1 MTDIT
6 RTVEPADANKVRLH
20 VSVPAD
26 EFETAIDAAFRKLAR
41 EVKIPGFRPGKA
53 PRRLLEARFGPEVA
67 REQALKDAVPDYYM
81 HAVIAE
87 GLDTIATPEIQIT
100 AGEDDG
106 DVEFD
111 AVVELRPVV
120 TLSGYDGLRVE
131 LETPEISDEQV
142 DAQVENLRGRFA
154 DLAESETP
162 LIDGDYATIDI
173 SGAVNGEGVPE
184 LTATDFLYEVGAD
197 MIVQGL
203 DVELRGKKPGD
214 ILQFTDTLPE
224 RFGDAAGQ
232 TVEFRVLV
240 KETKRKVLP
249 ELTDDWVSEV
259 SEFEKVDA
267 LRADVRNR
275 LELVGKVQAQMA
287 LRDRVL
293 ETLAD
298 LVEIE
303 APETL
308 VREEMERRLHDFA
321 HRLDQQGAT
330 IAQYLVATG
339 QEQDAFVGE
348 LRAGA
353 MQGVKADL
361 GLRAVVTQEE
371 LVATDDELDSEIER
385 LAERLDEKP
394 AKVRKDLD
402 RRGVLEAVRSDIV
415 RGKALQFLVD
425 HATVVDQQGNPI
437 DLTLPAGNSA
447 GESVQVGPDV
457 ADETEDHEDTPEEHE
472 A

>member
-1 MTDIT
+1 MADIT
-6 RTVEPADANKVRLH
+6 RTVEPAADNKVRLH
-20 VSVPAD
+20 VTVPAA
-26 EFETAIDAAFRKLAR
+26 EFETAINAAFRKLAR

-53 PRRLLEARFGPEVA
+53 PRRLLEARFGPEIA

-81 HAVIAE
+81 DAVIAE

-131 LETPEISDEQV
+131 VETPTIGDDRI
-142 DAQVENLRGRFA
+142 DAQVENLRERFA
-154 DLAESETP
+154 DLAESSTP
-162 LIDGDYATIDI
+162 LIDGDYASIDI
-173 SGAVNGEGVPE
+173 SGSVNGEAVPE

-197 MIVQGL
+197 MIVQAL

-214 ILQFTDTLPE
+214 ILEFSDTLPE

-232 TVEFRVLV
+232 TVSFRVLV

-259 SEFEKVDA
+259 SEFDTLDA
-267 LRADVRNR
+267 LRGDMRNR

-293 ETLAD
+293 ETLAE
-298 LVEIE
+298 LVDIE

-321 HRLDQQGAT
+321 HRLEQQGAT
-330 IAQYLVATG
+330 ISQYLVATG
-339 QEQDAFVGE
+339 QEQDAFVAE
-348 LRAGA
+348 LREGSI
-353 MQGVKADL
+353 QGVKADL
-361 GLRAVVTQEE
+361 GLRAVVAQESLE
-371 LVATDDELDSEIER
+371 ATADELDAEIER
-385 LAERLDEKP
+385 LATRMEEKP
-394 AKVRKDLD
+394 AKVRKDLE

-425 HATVVDQQGNPI
+425 HADVVDQDGNPV

-447 GESVQVGPDV
+447 GESAQVGQDV
-457 ADETEDHEDTPEEHE
+457 ADETQEPAEEHQ